1 MFLPPSPSHPTHVLR
16 FPNFRSISFAKIS
29 FIQRKCERKQK
40 FSFISRTFLL
50 KFLTK
55 IEKFVRNFHEIRLNF
70 RPFVHNIIFS
80 QKYKYKP
87 NDLDKFIKYFKS
99 NSIKFNIYFVNI
111 NLQTIVSLS
120 QSFLS

>member
-1 MFLPPSPSHPTHVLR
+1 MAPPLILHMLYSFQIFVQSLSRKFRSSNENVNENK
-16 FPNFRSISFAKIS
+16 NFRSF
-29 FIQRKCERKQK
+29 
-40 FSFISRTFLL
+40 SRTFLL